1 MGLPSGRPTLDA
13 KEGCPRGEVPM
24 LIVFIGPP
32 GSGKGTQC
40 QRVAQQYKIPH
51 LSTGELLR
59 QARQQDSP
67 VGRQAAKFMDAGQ
80 LVPDALV
87 LELVEQQ
94 LDRPEFS
101 RGCLFDGFP
110 RNVEQAAA
118 LDAALAKRRTRLD
131 AAIALE
137 ADEAELTR
145 RMLERARKQGRP
157 DDNPETIHKRFGV
170 YRQETAPLLD
180 YYRGKGLLTTVN
192 AVGSLEEVSQRIFE
206 ALERR

>member
-1 MGLPSGRPTLDA
+1 
-13 KEGCPRGEVPM
+13 M

-145 RMLERARKQGRP
+145 RMLERARKQRRP

-192 AVGSLEEVSQRIFE
+192 AVGSLEEVSQRIFA